1 MSLNEALLTQIHQ
14 VAVLLP
20 PQILETVC
28 QHLRQAPSTPSVQWT
43 QRLLQDLPKRH
54 FQRSVQHLLDLWYS
68 TTSTLTGEA
77 LAAALES
84 AAFSTTFTRN
94 HLDVELVWT
103 GPSSSTLPIR
113 RTDQVLL
120 QLIENCQSEL
130 ILISFAIYKIKTVVK
145 AVQSAINRGVAVRL
159 IAETPESGEGK
170 IPFGIEATFG
180 SQMIQQC
187 QVYIWPKHKRPTD
200 TQGHYGSLHIKGAVA
215 DVQNLFITSANLTD
229 YAMTLNMEMGVLL
242 KSQTLGQQVKAQIDR
257 LIHDEILVKIIS

>member
-1 MSLNEALLTQIHQ
+1 MPLNEVLLAQIHQ

-20 PQILETVC
+20 PGLLGQVC
-28 QHLRQAPSTPSVQWT
+28 QHLRNVSTTPSVQWT
-43 QRLLQDLPKRH
+43 ERVLQDLPKRQ
-54 FQRSVQHLLDLWYS
+54 FQRSVHHLLDLWYS
-68 TTSTLTGEA
+68 TASTLPGEA

-84 AAFSTTFTRN
+84 AAFSTTLTRN

-103 GPSSSTLPIR
+103 GPSSTALPIR

-120 QLIENCQSEL
+120 QLIEQCQFEL
-130 ILISFAIYKIKTVVK
+130 ILISFAIYKVRTVVN

-159 IAETPESGEGK
+159 IAETPESGGGK

-180 SQMIQQC
+180 TELIQQC
-187 QVYIWPKHKRPTD
+187 QVYVWPKHQRPTD
-200 TQGHYGSLHIKGAVA
+200 TQGHYGSLHIKGAVV

-242 KSQTLGQQVKAQIDR
+242 KSKTLGQQVKAQIDQ
-257 LIHDEILVKIIS
+257 LIHDEILVEILS